1 MKYLWL
7 GLGLLP
13 LTGIGKNNPTAECRW
28 LDDRGEI
35 LEQAS
40 KKGDTLGTEQELSR
54 WREEFRKKQ
63 CKQYDY

>member
-7 GLGLLP
+7 GLCLLS

-28 LDDRGEI
+28 LYDRIEI
-35 LEQAS
+35 LEQAI
-40 KKGDTLGTEQELSR
+40 KKGDKLGTEQELAR
-54 WREEFRKKQ
+54 WREEFRKKK